1 MDPFE
6 QVWESSRTNA
16 FSWGYPV
23 VLYTGVGVLIALS
36 VIRNEVF
43 RRFLK
48 AIAIFGLAIIATQ
61 WSSSEIEEKWRIRR
75 EWADAHPAEMTE
87 DGYMGLTVD
96 GANRAMGPLI
106 YGFQAFLLFCIV
118 AVALFVIR
126 AMMFRRPVD
135 PPLEA
140 TSEDEINV
148 ATDLPTSDN
157 PYHPPAD
164 PS

>member
-1 MDPFE
+1 MSMDPFE
-6 QVWESSRTNA
+6 QIWESSRTNG
-16 FSWGYPV
+16 FSWGYP
-23 VLYTGVGVLIALS
+23 
-36 VIRNEVF
+36 
-43 RRFLK
+43 
-48 AIAIFGLAIIATQ
+48 
-61 WSSSEIEEKWRIRR
+61 
-75 EWADAHPAEMTE
+75 AEMTQE
-87 DGYMGLTVD
+87 GHMGLTVD
-96 GANRAMGPLI
+96 GANRAFGPLI
-106 YGFQAFLLFCIV
+106 YGFQAFSLFCVV

-126 AMMFRRPVD
+126 AMMFRRPVA

>member
-1 MDPFE
+1 
-6 QVWESSRTNA
+6 
-16 FSWGYPV
+16 
-23 VLYTGVGVLIALS
+23 
-36 VIRNEVF
+36 
-43 RRFLK
+43 
-48 AIAIFGLAIIATQ
+48 
-61 WSSSEIEEKWRIRR
+61 
-75 EWADAHPAEMTE
+75 MTE

-118 AVALFVIR
+118 AVSLFVIR
-126 AMMFRRPVD
+126 AMMFRRPVA